1 MLMWQAECLDC
12 KFKLRRLTRKEANA
26 AVEAH
31 IRDTHHERWLIVP
44 VQEPPEPKT
53 FKKRFRV

>member
-12 KFKLRRLTRKEANA
+12 DFKARRLTRKEAAA

-31 IRDTHHERWLIVP
+31 IRDAHHERWLIAP

-53 FKKRFRV
+53 FKKRWRV